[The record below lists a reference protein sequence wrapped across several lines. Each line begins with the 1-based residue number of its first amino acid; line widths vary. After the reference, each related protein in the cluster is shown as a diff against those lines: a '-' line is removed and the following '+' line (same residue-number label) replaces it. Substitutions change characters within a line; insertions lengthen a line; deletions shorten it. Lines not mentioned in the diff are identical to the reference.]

1 MGSNS
6 NRAAMGE
13 VSTKGTFLIRL
24 LLSGSNEDH
33 RITPQLSNAGKA
45 RGKFDEVLRKLI
57 KSRRDPPSLSPTV
70 QPHLN
75 WLMRQIA

>member
-33 RITPQLSNAGKA
+33 RITPQLLNAGKA
-45 RGKFDEVLRKLI
+45 CGSFDEVLRKLR
-57 KSRRDPPSLSPTV
+57 K
-70 QPHLN
+70 
-75 WLMRQIA
+75 

>member
-45 RGKFDEVLRKLI
+45 RGKFDEVAEAEKIRG
-57 KSRRDPPSLSPTV
+57 KSAESFVDGATYLDWLV
-70 QPHLN
+70 Q
-75 WLMRQIA
+75 QIA